1 MAKTANLF
9 ARIEPEIK
17 EEAEKVLDTL
27 GISVSGAIN
36 MFYKQII
43 LQQGLPFDVKLPQAK
58 KTNSQTVYS
67 TASQVSAPAY
77 CSDNQATYNAGGT
90 TPASSPE
97 PVASINL
104 KSNRLT
110 STEEPSDEMLNALML
125 KVRDS
130 ARESTTSAENA
141 IKNMHAGIAVAIAK
155 NRKKRRA

>member
-58 KTNSQTVYS
+58 KMNSSTVYS
-67 TASQVSAPAY
+67 TASQVSTPAY
-77 CSDNQATYNAGGT
+77 CSDNQATYNVGET

-97 PVASINL
+97 PVAAINL
-104 KSNRLT
+104 KSYRLT

-125 KVRDS
+125 KVHDS
-130 ARESTTSAENA
+130 ARESTKNA
-141 IKNMHAGIAVAIAK
+141 A
-155 NRKKRRA
+155 NRLKQMQQKALADYTKKKKKLGL